1 MEEERSAGAV
11 VFYEDRGVRKYLLL
25 HYPSGHWDFPKGNI
39 EAGERPIEAARR
51 EVFEETGLRDIEFVK
66 GFEKRISYF
75 YRRQGVTVHKVVIF
89 YLARSKSMDVR
100 LSWEHK
106 GYAWLPYDQAIRRVT
121 YRNSREVLQAA
132 EEFLRKRGTTMDAF
146 LS

>member
-51 EVFEETGLRDIEFVK
+51 EVFEETGLRDIEFVE

-89 YLARSKSMDVR
+89 YLARSRSMDVR

-106 GYAWLPYDQAIRRVT
+106 GYVWLPYDQAIRRVT

-132 EEFLRKRGTTMDAF
+132 EEFLRKRGVTMDAF
-146 LS
+146 LG